1 MELENVLPM
10 DIEKRSFQI
19 ITDELEE
26 NGIYLPEKEAPIIK
40 RCIHTSADFE
50 YAENLVFSEGAV
62 EKALQAIRN
71 GASIVTDTQMGR
83 SGINRKKLNDFGG
96 QVFKYAKEIFLWSA
110 KIAVQIF
117 RTVSF
122 FAQTAARA
130 PKTRNSVNTAARSSV
145 PTAWFAPRAAD
156 R

>member
-1 MELENVLPM
+1 MTDVL
-10 DIEKRSFQI
+10 
-19 ITDELEE
+19 L
-26 NGIYLPEKEAPIIK
+26 LCA
-40 RCIHTSADFE
+40 
-50 YAENLVFSEGAV
+50 
-62 EKALQAIRN
+62 AIRKSVKHVAECQN
-71 GASIVTDTQMGR
+71 
-83 SGINRKKLNDFGG
+83 LCYDFGG
-96 QVFKYAKEIFLWSA
+96 QIFKYAKEIFLWSA

-145 PTAWFAPRAAD
+145 PTALFAPRAAG